1 VGVPGVGRIKC
12 LPGRLAAVVDVVEE
26 GGGHTLGYVARYG
39 PQQVL
44 AETNPYRDHSTQ
56 TGAVTFGAPDI
67 LDQVARSANAAPPTT
82 RCTPS

>member
-1 VGVPGVGRIKC
+1 MQEPGSRAAKHQNGHEGALGITVGRIVEGRIASGVGRVSWWV
-12 LPGRLAAVVDVVEE
+12 G
-26 GGGHTLGYVARYG
+26 
-39 PQQVL
+39 
-44 AETNPYRDHSTQ
+44 YRDHSTQ

>member
-1 VGVPGVGRIKC
+1 
-12 LPGRLAAVVDVVEE
+12 
-26 GGGHTLGYVARYG
+26 
-39 PQQVL
+39 VL